1 MNRVEFKVGDRVEFI
16 RDCSSGAKQGDQ
28 GVVAHADEADHD
40 GDIFVSVNLDTG
52 RRYTVYDWRIKHVEA
67 TPVPKEFRFFRRSD
81 SSISEVPYSTFEAA
95 LAGWKTFAQDGQEV
109 EIIEVVS
116 HGTYK
121 AVLKVEEA

>member
-1 MNRVEFKVGDRVEFI
+1 VSKEFAVGDRVEFVE
-16 RDCSSGAKQGDQ
+16 DYSGLAKQGDQ
-28 GVVAHADEADHD
+28 GVVTYADEADHD
-40 GDIFVSVNLDTG
+40 GEVFVRVELDNG
-52 RRYTVYDWRIKHVEA
+52 SRFTVYDWRIKHLEA

-81 SSISEVPYSTFEAA
+81 SSISEVPYATFEAA
-95 LAGWKTFAQDGQEV
+95 LSGWKTFAQDGQEV

>member
-1 MNRVEFKVGDRVEFI
+1 VNKFEKGDRVEFVC
-16 RDCSSGAKQGDQ
+16 DYNGLVEVGSQGTVTYVEDSECP
-28 GVVAHADEADHD
+28 EANQFLRID
-40 GDIFVSVNLDTG
+40 LDKG
-52 RRYTVYDWRIKHVEA
+52 GYLAVFDFRIKHLEA

-81 SSISEVPYSTFEAA
+81 SSISDLPYATFEAA

>member
-1 MNRVEFKVGDRVEFI
+1 VSKEFKVGDEVTAPGQPMG
-16 RDCSSGAKQGDQ
+16 SVWA
-28 GVVAHADEADHD
+28 GVMTIDSVYDD
-40 GDIFVSVNLDTG
+40 GDFCCVSADG
-52 RRYTVYDWRIKHVEA
+52 RYGVFEPSELKHLEA

>member
-1 MNRVEFKVGDRVEFI
+1 MSKEFAVGDRVEFVE
-16 RDCSSGAKQGDQ
+16 DYSGLAKQGDQ
-28 GVVAHADEADHD
+28 GVVTYADEADHD
-40 GDIFVSVNLDTG
+40 GDVFVRVELDNG
-52 RRYTVYDWRIKHVEA
+52 SRFTVYDWRIKHLEA